1 MNYLVLNGV
10 MEIPMGKVIID
21 RKDNKFVISIIP
33 YLENTFVIDD
43 IEITEEAKD
52 ALFKGETSCS
62 STQEFTKR

>member
-1 MNYLVLNGV
+1 MSK
-10 MEIPMGKVIID
+10 IIID
-21 RKDNKFVISIIP
+21 KKDNKFVISIIP
-33 YLENTFVIDD
+33 YLENTFVVDD